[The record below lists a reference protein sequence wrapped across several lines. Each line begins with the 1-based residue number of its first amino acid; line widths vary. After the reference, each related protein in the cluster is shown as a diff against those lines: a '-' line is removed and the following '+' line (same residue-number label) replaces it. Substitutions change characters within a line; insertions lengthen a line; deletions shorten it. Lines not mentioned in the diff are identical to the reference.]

1 MYNAVFGHIILN
13 KQLLKYTY

>member
-1 MYNAVFGHIILN
+1 VFSHIILN